1 MMVIEYA
8 ILGDAGIRKLRD
20 CSGWWMIL
28 PVELRVQQESE
39 GLLRVCDGGKLR
51 DIQEIPIRNL
61 LCPRRF
67 HIPLVRRAL
76 ETIADEFSDE
86 VDPRNAVLLI
96 RREPMSIHKP
106 EIVRVLEKYPN
117 GATVE
122 ELMKEMRRSDK
133 HVRNRID
140 AARVSARQW
149 NIVRVDHR
157 TFRLMPG
164 NWQVRHRR

>member
-1 MMVIEYA
+1 
-8 ILGDAGIRKLRD
+8 
-20 CSGWWMIL
+20 
-28 PVELRVQQESE
+28 
-39 GLLRVCDGGKLR
+39 
-51 DIQEIPIRNL
+51 
-61 LCPRRF
+61 
-67 HIPLVRRAL
+67 
-76 ETIADEFSDE
+76 
-86 VDPRNAVLLI
+86 
-96 RREPMSIHKP
+96 MSIHKP
-106 EIVRVLEKYPN
+106 EIVQVLEKYPN